1 MKNEKK
7 NQINSHIYVPKSI
20 LNRFVMN
27 DEKNRKI
34 IQYIDLEDMQVKKA
48 TTASFNTQLGY
59 YSKENEGVLSKEAE
73 SKIGNVIKK
82 IENIDDKSK
91 FNKKD
96 IESMYKYLAYQI
108 LRMDYF
114 SYELNNCFKTNW
126 NNKFIKNELI
136 KEESELDTVYNVI
149 KNEDIHV
156 IVNKSETNFVLPIN
170 SMYTF
175 NLDSNEYI
183 WLLIL
188 SPNIAISF
196 MPENTIKKI
205 SNDKDTSKIKIIE
218 FRKEQEDIIKSF
230 NIRAIGTQYKGYSKL
245 KCVIG
250 LEKELNYLVNIINKN
265 KE

>member
-1 MKNEKK
+1 
-7 NQINSHIYVPKSI
+7 
-20 LNRFVMN
+20 
-27 DEKNRKI
+27 
-34 IQYIDLEDMQVKKA
+34 MQVKKA

-136 KEESELDTVYNVI
+136 K
-149 KNEDIHV
+149 
-156 IVNKSETNFVLPIN
+156 
-170 SMYTF
+170 
-175 NLDSNEYI
+175 
-183 WLLIL
+183 
-188 SPNIAISF
+188 
-196 MPENTIKKI
+196 
-205 SNDKDTSKIKIIE
+205 
-218 FRKEQEDIIKSF
+218 
-230 NIRAIGTQYKGYSKL
+230 
-245 KCVIG
+245 
-250 LEKELNYLVNIINKN
+250 
-265 KE
+265 